1 MCPIWC
7 AVLDRFFAFSET
19 IARLHEGMEIV
30 VLRGARPDRSIDKS
44 DHAIPS
50 IQLWRLMNN
59 IPTMRKT
66 ALLFALALIFAL
78 PIISAAQGRGNGR
91 GQGPNLDK
99 KCAKFVNCHDARD
112 GRLDGRGPAVNP
124 NVSPVYQPPVPVYQP
139 PVVDPYRNRRNQ
151 NTGSNNQVY
160 YPRSRNRQV
169 NRDDNDDNDQG
180 STSRHRRNGTND
192 TETRRRRIHRRDRSN
207 VIE

>member
-1 MCPIWC
+1 
-7 AVLDRFFAFSET
+7 
-19 IARLHEGMEIV
+19 
-30 VLRGARPDRSIDKS
+30 
-44 DHAIPS
+44 
-50 IQLWRLMNN
+50 
-59 IPTMRKT
+59 MRKDAPT
-66 ALLFALALIFAL
+66 VVLFALALIFAL
-78 PIISAAQGRGNGR
+78 PAISAAQGRGNGK
-91 GQGPNLDK
+91 GQGANLDK

-169 NRDDNDDNDQG
+169 NRDDSDNNNQSG
-180 STSRHRRNGTND
+180 TWRRRRNGSTDNGSTD
-192 TETRRRRIHRRDRSN
+192 TETRSRRIHRHDRSN